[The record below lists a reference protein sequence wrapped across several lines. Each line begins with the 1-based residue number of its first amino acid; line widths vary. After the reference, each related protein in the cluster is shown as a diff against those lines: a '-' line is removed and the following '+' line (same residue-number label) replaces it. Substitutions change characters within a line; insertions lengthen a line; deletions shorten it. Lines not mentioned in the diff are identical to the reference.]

1 MSNEKLSNEAHK
13 TPLNKPAVSGCFF
26 LLTEIKPPKTDSYEV
41 ITNRGRVVECRYE
54 NFLGNDIWETKYEN
68 HNLNE
73 KVVAWRFLKQPL
85 TPCGL
90 PFGGDKQHKSFTLIQ
105 KQMENTKQQ
114 QITKPPLTANR
125 LL

>member
-1 MSNEKLSNEAHK
+1 MNDNLTTNASNEAES
-13 TPLNKPAVSGCFF
+13 PAFLVGAVSGCFF

-73 KVVAWRFLKQPL
+73 KVVAWRFLK
-85 TPCGL
+85 
-90 PFGGDKQHKSFTLIQ
+90 
-105 KQMENTKQQ
+105 
-114 QITKPPLTANR
+114 
-125 LL
+125 

>member
-1 MSNEKLSNEAHK
+1 MSIENENPASCQ
-13 TPLNKPAVSGCFF
+13 TAVSGCFF

-73 KVVAWRFLKQPL
+73 KVIAWRFLK
-85 TPCGL
+85 
-90 PFGGDKQHKSFTLIQ
+90 
-105 KQMENTKQQ
+105 
-114 QITKPPLTANR
+114 
-125 LL
+125 

>member
-1 MSNEKLSNEAHK
+1 MDERDHKAMNEE
-13 TPLNKPAVSGCFF
+13 LNQPSCLGAVSSCFF

-73 KVVAWRFLKQPL
+73 KVVAWRFLK
-85 TPCGL
+85 
-90 PFGGDKQHKSFTLIQ
+90 
-105 KQMENTKQQ
+105 
-114 QITKPPLTANR
+114 
-125 LL
+125 